1 VVYFEQVLQALIR
14 EGKVRK
20 KTHPKKKT
28 YLRGEGQFQTEV
40 RQKSKRERRSVGVG
54 KGKGGEREGAR
65 KRLSE
70 HGLVR
75 KPSLNA
81 QCALAVIKRHLS
93 PHRPKYTP
101 HTCPLQ
107 KQYATHTLRAARDGE
122 GILFN
127 MMHLYV

>member
-1 VVYFEQVLQALIR
+1 MNKCSRPSSARGRSEKKLIR
-14 EGKVRK
+14 
-20 KTHPKKKT
+20 KKKT

-81 QCALAVIKRHLS
+81 QCALAVI
-93 PHRPKYTP
+93 
-101 HTCPLQ
+101 
-107 KQYATHTLRAARDGE
+107 
-122 GILFN
+122 
-127 MMHLYV
+127 